1 MKSIHFVC
9 RGNVYRSR
17 LAEAYAKSILQ
28 NKTSA
33 QISSS
38 GIEAE
43 NALNGDIDPETTRLL
58 SEEMIQSYLTP
69 TWHQI
74 TQKDIDDNDII
85 IFMSKSLYA
94 QASKLLTL
102 PKNKVQVWSIPDVDG
117 IYPNIKKKVNEL
129 VKAEL

>member
-17 LAEAYAKSILQ
+17 LAETYAKSILQ

-69 TWHQI
+69 TWHQT